1 MKDQILQLLR
11 SEEGYLSGQE
21 MSTRLGISRAAVW
34 KAVEALR
41 KEGYA
46 IDSAP
51 NRGYRLAAPT
61 DRLSAREITAR
72 LSGHPW
78 AGLVQVLDTV
88 DSTNNLAK
96 ALAVQG
102 APAGTVLVADCQTGG
117 RGRLGRSF
125 SSPPGL
131 GVYLSVILRPEAP
144 PPALMHLTCAVAEVL
159 CDGVEAASGL
169 RPGIKWTNDLVSG
182 GRKLAGILT
191 ELSLEAESG
200 HVQYAVVGAGVNCGQ
215 RLEDFLPELQ
225 EKAVSLTMLTGK
237 PVDRNT
243 VADDPKLELPGRR
256 AGGEPGYVD
265 GPVSPGL
272 RDHWPG
278 GQRES
283 GRREPVGPGGGSG
296 RLGRAP
302 GGFWTGTAGRAIR
315 RGQHPGHVRLC
326 LICR

>member
-96 ALAVQG
+96 ALAVQAPRRARFWWPTVKQAAGEGWAG
-102 APAGTVLVADCQTGG
+102 AFPPRRGWGYTCPSFCG
-117 RGRLGRSF
+117 RK
-125 SSPPGL
+125 PP
-131 GVYLSVILRPEAP
+131 LRP
-144 PPALMHLTCAVAEVL
+144 
-159 CDGVEAASGL
+159 
-169 RPGIKWTNDLVSG
+169 
-182 GRKLAGILT
+182 
-191 ELSLEAESG
+191 
-200 HVQYAVVGAGVNCGQ
+200 
-215 RLEDFLPELQ
+215 
-225 EKAVSLTMLTGK
+225 
-237 PVDRNT
+237 
-243 VADDPKLELPGRR
+243 
-256 AGGEPGYVD
+256 
-265 GPVSPGL
+265 
-272 RDHWPG
+272 
-278 GQRES
+278 
-283 GRREPVGPGGGSG
+283 
-296 RLGRAP
+296 
-302 GGFWTGTAGRAIR
+302 
-315 RGQHPGHVRLC
+315 
-326 LICR
+326 